1 MIVRLVPL
9 WILLAT
15 ATGCSGSTSMPS
27 NHNPPDAS
35 ASLTLTAS
43 PSAGPSGSAPSPPAA
58 PSPDDDPVK
67 PVGDLTADAARS
79 FVPPPDGVIPEL
91 VTAAVDYA
99 DPSAVAA
106 GYLQAR
112 LTYRFDD
119 PAGYTPAV
127 TAPAYTTPAFAQRS
141 APTAAEGSRIEL
153 AQQTGTVELGQAGV
167 SDEAPA
173 TPTTTYITVA
183 CTVTTT
189 YRGGSDTTPA
199 DWTLRLVLADGQWRV
214 DGVLSTD

>member
-1 MIVRLVPL
+1 M
-9 WILLAT
+9 
-15 ATGCSGSTSMPS
+15 
-27 NHNPPDAS
+27 
-35 ASLTLTAS
+35 
-43 PSAGPSGSAPSPPAA
+43 
-58 PSPDDDPVK
+58 
-67 PVGDLTADAARS
+67 
-79 FVPPPDGVIPEL
+79 PPPDGVIPAL

-99 DPSAVAA
+99 NPSAVAA
-106 GYLQAR
+106 AYLKTR

-127 TAPAYTTPAFAQRS
+127 TAAAYTTPAFAQRS
-141 APTAAEGSRIEL
+141 APTAADASRIEL
-153 AQQTGTVELGQAGV
+153 AQQTSTVEIGKAGV
-167 SDEAPA
+167 SGEAPA
-173 TPTTTYITVA
+173 TPSTSYITVA